1 MIMSKKNYDKYVKQ
15 HQKRVQKM
23 KARNERFEQKQR
35 ADEEERINRIIE
47 LKNSGDKLGLAKELR
62 KMNKR
67 INERFR
73 QIERRDGH
81 PENTTAYRYAMQET
95 GQVKPR
101 YTESLNKLLSQDINT
116 LFKSSMDISRK
127 LGSKSASLRGLNLIT
142 ENRVSGAI
150 EGIKTQL
157 GIDIEDTK
165 EFRRF
170 LEENVN
176 EMIDNDIG
184 SDVIF
189 ELFSMAMHK
198 ERGIETLDKMWKAYS
213 QRGERIDTIAMKKW
227 LK

>member
-1 MIMSKKNYDKYVKQ
+1 MSKKKSMA
-15 HQKRVQKM
+15 KRIEK
-23 KARNERFEQKQR
+23 FEQKQR
-35 ADEEERINRIIE
+35 AKQEERTNRIIE
-47 LKNSGDKLGLAKELR
+47 LKRAGDKEALAREVRL
-62 KMNKR
+62 MNKR
-67 INERFR
+67 LNERFR
-73 QIERRDGH
+73 QIERKSKN
-81 PENTTAYRYAMQET
+81 PEKTTAYMYAQRELGT
-95 GQVKPR
+95 EKPR
-101 YTESLNKLLSQDINT
+101 YTESMNKIMEMDINT
-116 LFKSSMDISRK
+116 LYESALGVSRK
-127 LGSKSASLRGLNLIT
+127 LGSKSASLSGLNYIN
-142 ENRVSGAI
+142 ENRVQGAI

-170 LEENVN
+170 MEENVN

-198 ERGIETLDKMWKAYS
+198 EKGIETLDKMWKAYS

>member
-1 MIMSKKNYDKYVKQ
+1 MSKKNYDKSVKQ
-15 HQKRVQKM
+15 AQKRRQKM
-23 KARNERFEQKQR
+23 KERNERFEVNERIK
-35 ADEEERINRIIE
+35 EEERLNRIIE
-47 LKNSGDKLGLAKELR
+47 LKNKGDKLGLAQELR

-81 PENTTAYRYAMQET
+81 PENTTAYKYAMQEL
-95 GQVKPR
+95 GHIKPR
-101 YTESLNKLLSQDINT
+101 YTESLNKLLSEDINT

-127 LGSKSASLRGLNLIT
+127 LGSKSSSLRGLNLIS
-142 ENRVSGAI
+142 ENRVRGAI
-150 EGIKTQL
+150 EGIKKNL
-157 GIDIEDTK
+157 GIDIEDSK

-176 EMIDNDIG
+176 EMVDNNIG

-189 ELFSMAMHK
+189 ELFSMALHK
-198 ERGIETLDKMWKAYS
+198 ERGIETLDKMWKEYAS
-213 QRGERIDTIAMKKW
+213 RAERIDTIALKNW

>member
-1 MIMSKKNYDKYVKQ
+1 MSKKNYDKYVKQ
-15 HQKRVQKM
+15 HQKRIQKM

-81 PENTTAYRYAMQET
+81 PENTTAYRYAMQEL
-95 GQVKPR
+95 GHIKPR

-127 LGSKSASLRGLNLIT
+127 LGSKSASLRGLNMIT

-150 EGIKTQL
+150 EGIKTKL

-165 EFRRF
+165 EFRIF

-198 ERGIETLDKMWKAYS
+198 ERGIETLDKMWKEYS
-213 QRGERIDTIAMKKW
+213 QRGERIDTIAMKNW

>member
-1 MIMSKKNYDKYVKQ
+1 MSKKKSMA
-15 HQKRVQKM
+15 KRIEK
-23 KARNERFEQKQR
+23 FEQKQR
-35 ADEEERINRIIE
+35 AKQEERTNRIIE
-47 LKNSGDKLGLAKELR
+47 LKRAGDKEALAREVRL
-62 KMNKR
+62 MNKR
-67 INERFR
+67 LNERFR
-73 QIERRDGH
+73 QIERKNKN
-81 PENTTAYRYAMQET
+81 PEKTTAYMYAQRELGT
-95 GQVKPR
+95 EKPR
-101 YTESLNKLLSQDINT
+101 YTESMNKIMEMDINT
-116 LFKSSMDISRK
+116 LYESALGVSRK
-127 LGSKSASLRGLNLIT
+127 LGSKSTSLSGLKYIN
-142 ENRVSGAI
+142 ENRVQGAI

-176 EMIDNDIG
+176 EMIENDIG

>member
-1 MIMSKKNYDKYVKQ
+1 MSKKKSMA
-15 HQKRVQKM
+15 KRIEK
-23 KARNERFEQKQR
+23 FEQKQR
-35 ADEEERINRIIE
+35 SKQEERTNRIIE
-47 LKNSGDKLGLAKELR
+47 LKKAGDKEALAREVRL
-62 KMNKR
+62 MNKR
-67 INERFR
+67 LNERFR
-73 QIERRDGH
+73 QIERKNKN
-81 PENTTAYRYAMQET
+81 PEKTTAYMYAQRELGT
-95 GQVKPR
+95 EKPR
-101 YTESLNKLLSQDINT
+101 YTESMNKIMEMDINT
-116 LFKSSMDISRK
+116 LYESALGVSRK
-127 LGSKSASLRGLNLIT
+127 LGSKSTSLSGLKYIN
-142 ENRVSGAI
+142 ENRVQGAI

-198 ERGIETLDKMWKAYS
+198 KRGLETLDNMWNAYS

>member
-1 MIMSKKNYDKYVKQ
+1 MIMSKKNYDKFVKQ
-15 HQKRVQKM
+15 QKRRQKM
-23 KARNERFEQKQR
+23 KERNDRFEQKQR

-47 LKNSGDKLGLAKELR
+47 MKNSGDKLGLAKELR

-81 PENTTAYRYAMQET
+81 PEKTTAYRYAMQET
-95 GQVKPR
+95 GNVKPR

-127 LGSKSASLRGLNLIT
+127 LGSKSASLRGLNLIS

-157 GIDIEDTK
+157 GIDIEDSK

-176 EMIDNDIG
+176 EMVDNNIG

-189 ELFSMAMHK
+189 ELFAMAMHK
-198 ERGIETLDKMWKAYS
+198 EKGIETLDKMWKEYAS
-213 QRGERIDTIAMKKW
+213 RGERIDTIAMKNW

>member
-1 MIMSKKNYDKYVKQ
+1 MSKKNYDKYMKQ

-47 LKNSGDKLGLAKELR
+47 LKNRGDKLGLAKELR

-73 QIERRDGH
+73 QIERRDGF
-81 PENTTAYRYAMQET
+81 PEKTTAYRYAMYET

-127 LGSKSASLRGLNLIT
+127 LGSKSASLRGLNLIA

-170 LEENVN
+170 LEDNVN
-176 EMIDNDIG
+176 EMIENDIG

-189 ELFSMAMHK
+189 ELFSMSMHK
-198 ERGIETLDKMWKAYS
+198 QRGLETLDKMWKAYS

>member
-1 MIMSKKNYDKYVKQ
+1 MSKKNYDKYVKQ
-15 HQKRVQKM
+15 HQKRIQKM
-23 KARNERFEQKQR
+23 KDRNERFEQKQR

-47 LKNSGDKLGLAKELR
+47 LKNRGDKLGLAQELR

-81 PENTTAYRYAMQET
+81 PENTTAYRYAMYET
-95 GQVKPR
+95 GQVRPR

-127 LGSKSASLRGLNLIT
+127 LGSKSASLRGLNMIR
-142 ENRVSGAI
+142 ENRVRGAI

-165 EFRRF
+165 EFRTF

-189 ELFSMAMHK
+189 ELFDMAMHK
-198 ERGIETLDKMWKAYS
+198 QRGLETLDKMWKEYS

>member
-1 MIMSKKNYDKYVKQ
+1 MSKKNYDKYVKQ
-15 HQKRVQKM
+15 HQKM
-23 KARNERFEQKQR
+23 KERNESFEQKQR

-47 LKNSGDKLGLAKELR
+47 LKNSGDKLVLAKELR

-81 PENTTAYRYAMQET
+81 PENTTAYRYAMQEL
-95 GQVKPR
+95 GHIKPR
-101 YTESLNKLLSQDINT
+101 YTESLDKLLSQDINT

-127 LGSKSASLRGLNLIT
+127 LGSKSASLRGLKMIT

-150 EGIKTQL
+150 EGIKTKL
-157 GIDIEDTK
+157 GIDIEDSK
-165 EFRRF
+165 EFRKF